1 MPLNDRDRK
10 ALKVGGIVAAVLV
23 LALVGLG
30 QLGKGGAP
38 ALPPLSVGPSTAT
51 GPVATGPGV
60 TGPSES
66 GSPSQGGPSPSPI
79 FSGRDPFSLP
89 PQFQTIAPPS
99 GVTGPGPTGRP
110 TGPGP
115 TGSTGGP
122 GPTGSTGGGPGPTGS
137 TNPPTNGSTTVIGGH
152 TVVLIDT
159 FTPTASRTPRSR
171 STASSTT
178 PPRVRRSREGTSS
191 CETWR
196 ATAPRS
202 CSATSPSRSASP
214 RPSRRVR
221 VPAVRPR
228 GERSPARGRPRLGA
242 APAPSGHA
250 PGPYDGRMLRM
261 LTAGES
267 HGKALVA
274 ILEGLPAGVGIV
286 PKEIAG
292 SSPDVGTGTDGA
304 DGSGSRRTGSR
315 S

>member
-99 GVTGPGPTGRP
+99 GVTGPGPTGGGGV

-115 TGSTGGP
+115 TGGGGVTGP
-122 GPTGSTGGGPGPTGS
+122 GPTGGGGVTGPGPTGS
-137 TNPPTNGSTTVIGGH
+137 TNPPTNGSTTVNGGH

-159 FTPTASRTPRSR
+159 FTSNGVSH
-171 STASSTT
+171 
-178 PPRVRRSREGTSS
+178 
-191 CETWR
+191 
-196 ATAPRS
+196 AT
-202 CSATSPSRSASP
+202 
-214 RPSRRVR
+214 VE
-221 VPAVRPR
+221 V
-228 GERSPARGRPRLGA
+228 
-242 APAPSGHA
+242 
-250 PGPYDGRMLRM
+250 D
-261 LTAGES
+261 
-267 HGKALVA
+267 
-274 ILEGLPAGVGIV
+274 GIV
-286 PKEIAG
+286 YNPAEGATFAG
-292 SSPDVGTGTDGA
+292 GNFELRDVAGNCATFLFGDESFTLCFTP
-304 DGSGSRRTGSR
+304 SK
-315 S
+315 

>member
-51 GPVATGPGV
+51 GPVATGPAV

-99 GVTGPGPTGRP
+99 GVTGPGPTGGGGV

-115 TGSTGGP
+115 TGGGGVTGP
-122 GPTGSTGGGPGPTGS
+122 GPTGGGGVTGPGPTGS

-159 FTPTASRTPRSR
+159 FTANGVSH
-171 STASSTT
+171 
-178 PPRVRRSREGTSS
+178 
-191 CETWR
+191 
-196 ATAPRS
+196 AT
-202 CSATSPSRSASP
+202 
-214 RPSRRVR
+214 VE
-221 VPAVRPR
+221 V
-228 GERSPARGRPRLGA
+228 
-242 APAPSGHA
+242 
-250 PGPYDGRMLRM
+250 D
-261 LTAGES
+261 
-267 HGKALVA
+267 
-274 ILEGLPAGVGIV
+274 GIV
-286 PKEIAG
+286 YNPAEGSTFAG
-292 SSPDVGTGTDGA
+292 GNFELRDVAGNCATFLFGDESFTLCFTP
-304 DGSGSRRTGSR
+304 SK
-315 S
+315 

>member
-51 GPVATGPGV
+51 GPVTTGLGV
-60 TGPSES
+60 TGPTES

-99 GVTGPGPTGRP
+99 GVTGPGPTGGGG

-115 TGSTGGP
+115 TGGGGVTGP
-122 GPTGSTGGGPGPTGS
+122 GPTGGGGVTGPGPTGS

-159 FTPTASRTPRSR
+159 FTSNGVSH
-171 STASSTT
+171 
-178 PPRVRRSREGTSS
+178 
-191 CETWR
+191 
-196 ATAPRS
+196 AT
-202 CSATSPSRSASP
+202 
-214 RPSRRVR
+214 VE
-221 VPAVRPR
+221 V
-228 GERSPARGRPRLGA
+228 
-242 APAPSGHA
+242 
-250 PGPYDGRMLRM
+250 D
-261 LTAGES
+261 
-267 HGKALVA
+267 
-274 ILEGLPAGVGIV
+274 GIV
-286 PKEIAG
+286 YNPAEGATFAG
-292 SSPDVGTGTDGA
+292 GNFELRDVAGNCATFLFGDESFTLCFTP
-304 DGSGSRRTGSR
+304 SK
-315 S
+315 

>member
-99 GVTGPGPTGRP
+99 GVTGPGPTGGGV

-115 TGSTGGP
+115 TGGGGVTGP
-122 GPTGSTGGGPGPTGS
+122 GPTGGGVTGPGPTGS

-159 FTPTASRTPRSR
+159 FTSNGVSH
-171 STASSTT
+171 
-178 PPRVRRSREGTSS
+178 
-191 CETWR
+191 
-196 ATAPRS
+196 AT
-202 CSATSPSRSASP
+202 
-214 RPSRRVR
+214 VE
-221 VPAVRPR
+221 V
-228 GERSPARGRPRLGA
+228 
-242 APAPSGHA
+242 
-250 PGPYDGRMLRM
+250 D
-261 LTAGES
+261 
-267 HGKALVA
+267 
-274 ILEGLPAGVGIV
+274 GIV
-286 PKEIAG
+286 YNPAEGATFAG
-292 SSPDVGTGTDGA
+292 GNFELRDVAGNCATFLFGDESFTLCFTP
-304 DGSGSRRTGSR
+304 SK
-315 S
+315 